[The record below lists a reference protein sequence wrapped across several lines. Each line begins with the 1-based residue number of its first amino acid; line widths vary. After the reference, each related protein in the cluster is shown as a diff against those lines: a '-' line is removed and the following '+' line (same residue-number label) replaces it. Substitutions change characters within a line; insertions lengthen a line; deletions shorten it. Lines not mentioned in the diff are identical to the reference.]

1 MREPIKDRVRL
12 KHIVEAADN
21 ISRYTCGKTYDD
33 LLADNTRSGH
43 GGTYEQPNGGA
54 NARMVRA
61 WLDWQLKDK
70 TEHSKLFIDGD
81 LADYEGFTIKH
92 KNFGK

>member
-1 MREPIKDRVRL
+1 MRKLLLSLVLALPLTGAAQMDYEAIKKVPA
-12 KHIVEAADN
+12 V
-21 ISRYTCGKTYDD
+21 
-33 LLADNTRSGH
+33 LADNTRSGH

-70 TEHSKLFIDGD
+70 TEHSKLFTDGN
-81 LADYEGFTIKH
+81 LTDYEDFTIKH
-92 KNFGK
+92 KNFSK